1 MKNITETYTG
11 IMDNISEMS
20 TDVVIGEFAGRDSA
34 AAIIKT
40 LETED
45 LNRVLP
51 MATFAPTE
59 YGDFNSLEKNLLST
73 QKRVALLH
81 GASKT
86 VDQLVYYSNPDLW
99 SALNGRFAYV
109 LQEKYGFFSPC
120 IGCHA
125 YFHLVRL
132 PFALKLGKKI
142 ISGERESHDGQ
153 VKINQLAPCL
163 DVYQKITAYFG
174 VELLMPLRH
183 MQEGNE
189 VVSLLGWD
197 WEEGGSQPVCALS
210 GNYRTTEGQ
219 VRYDAQA
226 LNHYLHDFLYPT
238 AIELGELIIGNPNA
252 DRKTMLKIIGKRVG
266 E

>member
-1 MKNITETYTG
+1 MQDNKAYAAIMENIKPMG
-11 IMDNISEMS
+11 

-34 AAIIKT
+34 AAIIKA
-40 LETED
+40 LEAED
-45 LNRVLP
+45 LSRVLP

-59 YGDFNSLEKNLLST
+59 YGDFNSLERNLLST
-73 QKRVALLH
+73 QKRVAQLYGQAKSL
-81 GASKT
+81 
-86 VDQLVYYSNPDLW
+86 DQLVYYSNPDLW

-132 PFALKLGKKI
+132 PFALQLGKKI

-163 DVYQKITAYFG
+163 EVYQKITDYFG

-183 MQEGNE
+183 MEEGNE
-189 VVSLLGWD
+189 VVTLLGWD
-197 WEEGGSQPVCALS
+197 WEEGSSQPVCALS
-210 GNYRTTEGQ
+210 GNYRTTAGQ
-219 VRYDAQA
+219 VNYDVQA
-226 LNHYLHDFLYPT
+226 LHRFLQEFLYPT
-238 AIELGELIIGNPNA
+238 AIELGELIIENPQA
-252 DRKTMLKIIGKRVG
+252 DRKTMLKIIGKRVDV
-266 E
+266 

>member
-1 MKNITETYTG
+1 MNKNAETYAG
-11 IMDNISEMS
+11 ILDQLSKMN

-34 AAIIKT
+34 AAIIKA
-40 LETED
+40 LEADD
-45 LNRVLP
+45 LHHVLP
-51 MATFAPTE
+51 VATFAPTE
-59 YGDFNSLEKNLLST
+59 YGDFHSLERNLLST
-73 QKRVALLH
+73 QKRVAQLH
-81 GASKT
+81 GDVKT
-86 VDQLVYYSNPDLW
+86 VDHLLYYSNPDLW
-99 SALNGRFAYV
+99 SALNGRFAFV

-153 VKINQLAPCL
+153 VKINQRGPCL
-163 DVYQKITAYFG
+163 DVYKKITAYFG

-183 MQEGNE
+183 MKEGNE

-197 WEEGGSQPVCALS
+197 WEEGGSQPVYALS
-210 GNYRTTEGQ
+210 GSCRTAAGQ
-219 VRYDAQA
+219 VSYDAQA
-226 LNHYLHDFLYPT
+226 LHRFLQDFLYPT
-238 AIELGELIIGNPNA
+238 AIELGELIIGNPQS
-252 DRKTMLKIIGKRVG
+252 DRKTMLQIIGKRVG